1 MKNTNRIYPKELIL
15 ENFRSFKNVT
25 IPLGKNITI
34 VSGVNGVG
42 KSNILSLIASGSGI
56 SKKSILGS
64 NFQPEFADFFNIDT
78 DENYQDYKM
87 VLKYYDSS
95 DSFALAKRLSFKD
108 DTADKRG
115 IRIIPRT
122 TNGFIEGQ
130 TIAQASEDAKVKYGI
145 GGSGR
150 VLIPTIYLSL
160 SRLYP
165 LGEQRGSAVVNR
177 IRKSNPFAQEG
188 ARAKYREWYNA
199 VIPGAIKEDANVSIV
214 EKKACSRASVHMDIR
229 NTPTLSQSIGQ
240 DNIGNIISALTD
252 IYLLSLD
259 DDYKGALL
267 CIDEI
272 EVSLHPDT
280 QINLLDLIDR
290 LSEELKLQVVLS
302 THSLTVLKESLNK
315 EKKTPDKYKV
325 IYLKNPSCPYVTE
338 VKSYDLLKADLFGSL
353 NQNKV
358 KVRTYFEDEVGKEIF
373 NELIEAYR
381 DIYNAVDGKQSEQV
395 LRNSDAVKDYVGINQ
410 KILECGPI
418 DNMFNDLNQIVTH
431 CGCDELF
438 DISAAD
444 KLFNRIIIMLDG
456 DARIKE
462 KKNQPKV
469 CDFLEQYYNAKQFGV
484 TERQHERNIIFA
496 PGYFAPES
504 YLYKMIHQITEHP
517 EKSIEFWR
525 GLDRREETALY
536 TSDKI
541 KNKFIDLPK
550 TFNNDDLKKIFGET
564 PDGEIWDFIKLSR
577 VIAYYYYDYTKVNIL
592 LDFIENLKQAY
603 IITKSLTVANRW
615 V

>member
-1 MKNTNRIYPKELIL
+1 MKCFERIYPRELLL
-15 ENFRSFKNVT
+15 ENFRSFKEVS
-25 IPLGKNITI
+25 IPLGKNITVI
-34 VSGVNGVG
+34 SGVNGVG

-64 NFQPEFADFFNIDT
+64 NFQPEFSDFFNIDT
-78 DENYQDYKM
+78 NENYQDYKM
-87 VLKYYDSS
+87 ILKYCDS
-95 DSFALAKRLSFKD
+95 DDHFALAKRLSFKD

-122 TNGFIEGQ
+122 TNGFVSGQ
-130 TIAQASEDAKVKYGI
+130 TIAQASEDAKRKYGV

-165 LGEQRGSAVVNR
+165 LGEQRDSTTVNKV
-177 IRKSNPFAQEG
+177 RKSNPFAQEG
-188 ARAKYREWYNA
+188 ARAKYREWYNT
-199 VIPGAIKEDANVSIV
+199 VIPGAIKDDASISIIR
-214 EKKACSRASVHMDIR
+214 KNACSRASVHMDIQ

-252 IYLLSLD
+252 IYLLSLES
-259 DDYKGALL
+259 DYKGALL

-290 LSEELKLQVVLS
+290 LSEELKIQVVLS
-302 THSLTVLKESLNK
+302 THSLTVLKESLIK
-315 EKKTPDKYKV
+315 EKKNQDKYKV

-358 KVRTYFEDEVGKEIF
+358 KVRVYFEDVVGQEIF
-373 NELIEAYR
+373 NELMEAYR
-381 DIYNAVDGKQSEQV
+381 DIYNVVKESPREPI
-395 LRNSDAVKDYVGINQ
+395 LRNSDAVKDYSSINA
-410 KILECGPI
+410 KILQCGSVE
-418 DNMFNDLNQIVTH
+418 DSYNDLKQIVMH
-431 CGCDELF
+431 CGCDVLLG
-438 DISAAD
+438 ISSAD

-456 DARIKE
+456 EARIKQKE
-462 KKNQPKV
+462 KQPRV
-469 CDFLEQYYNAKQFGV
+469 CDFLERYYDPKQFGI
-484 TERQHERNIIFA
+484 TDRNHDKNIIFA

-504 YLYKMIHQITEHP
+504 YLYKILYQITEHP
-517 EKSIEFWR
+517 EKYIDFWR
-525 GLDRREETALY
+525 GLDRHEETALY

-550 TFNNDDLKKIFGET
+550 QFNNDDLKSIFGEE
-564 PDGEIWDFIKLSR
+564 PQGEVWDFIKQAR
-577 VIAYYYYDYTKVNIL
+577 VVNYYYHDYSKVEIL
-592 LDFIENLKQAY
+592 IEFINCFKQAY
-603 IITKSLTVANRW
+603 KITKALTVANRW
-615 V
+615 I